1 MFAGSI
7 LTGRFGQFPRRH
19 HSQCV
24 HTQRIAVL
32 PLAFLLGLGPACRCT
47 HIVSELFKKR
57 RHASPVWHLLPTSC
71 CLHRRRKCE
80 SQFNCTL
87 SLLDFCP
94 AHRGAQSSSANK
106 IHKLIGQA
114 YWHQGPYCGRLT
126 AISCTGSDLRFG
138 NGREWSERVSLSLQT
153 RSRMGSDFHIE
164 KKYEA
169 ITDGTP
175 ANPAYKATEISPLQT
190 GLETYCICEVSRFT

>member
-1 MFAGSI
+1 MCWVAAGVLVCYSAI
-7 LTGRFGQFPRRH
+7 VHCLLEACLRVASGNFLLDVICSVFI
-19 HSQCV
+19 HSLLVFVLVNCS
-24 HTQRIAVL
+24 L

-114 YWHQGPYCGRLT
+114 YWHQGPYCG
-126 AISCTGSDLRFG
+126 SFPEF
-138 NGREWSERVSLSLQT
+138 N
-153 RSRMGSDFHIE
+153 
-164 KKYEA
+164 
-169 ITDGTP
+169 
-175 ANPAYKATEISPLQT
+175 
-190 GLETYCICEVSRFT
+190 